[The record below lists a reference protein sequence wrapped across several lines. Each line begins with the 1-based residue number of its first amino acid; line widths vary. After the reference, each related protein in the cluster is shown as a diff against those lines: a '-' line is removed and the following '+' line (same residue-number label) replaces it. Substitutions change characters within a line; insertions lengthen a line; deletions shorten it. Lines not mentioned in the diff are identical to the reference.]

1 MSVCTPVVIKQLPEQ
16 LTSGKIQSFV
26 REIVPLFQANR
37 PRLVFDFSQVRKMDS
52 TAVEMLL
59 YCMEEAMKRNGDL
72 KFAAVP
78 PSSAIILELTR
89 VDQLFEI
96 FETVADAV
104 DSYSGLPRGIGPGVP
119 YDGSARSEAGAEL
132 DAGATAKT
140 NISPTADDPGST
152 AHW

>member
-1 MSVCTPVVIKQLPEQ
+1 MSVCAPVVIKQLPEQ
-16 LTSGKIQSFV
+16 LTIGKSQSFV
-26 REIVPLFQANR
+26 REIAPLFQANR
-37 PRLVFDFSQVRKMDS
+37 QRLVFDFSQVRKMDS

-96 FETVADAV
+96 FETVSDAV
-104 DSYSGLPRGIGPGVP
+104 DSYSALPGIGPGGA
-119 YDGSARSEAGAEL
+119 YDGSARSEASAEM
-132 DAGATAKT
+132 DAGAAATT
-140 NISPTADDPGST
+140 PISPTVDDPGNR